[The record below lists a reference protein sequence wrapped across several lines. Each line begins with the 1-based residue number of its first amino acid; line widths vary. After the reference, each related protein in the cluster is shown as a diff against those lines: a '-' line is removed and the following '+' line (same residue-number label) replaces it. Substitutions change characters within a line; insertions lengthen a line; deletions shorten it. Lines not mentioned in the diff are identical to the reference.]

1 MQTISD
7 IIDEIKTR
15 KLNVSKIARELDI
28 PVSRFHK
35 WIRKENLPKTED
47 DILLREWADKYLE
60 FSPNSKSGMMVNEDA
75 PPYGKNINT
84 TKSVE
89 NLSESVLQL
98 SKANKSLTDINSA
111 LTNALISVKIKK

>member
-47 DILLREWADKYLE
+47 AKLLTEWAEIYLE
-60 FSPNSKSGMMVNEDA
+60 KSPNLQSGLIVNEDA
-75 PPYGKNINT
+75 APYGKNKSPV
-84 TKSVE
+84 KSVD
-89 NLSESVLQL
+89 NLSESILQL

-111 LTNALISVKIKK
+111 LTNALISIKIKK